1 MKIRV
6 MRDQLERIGRVTGL
20 SKEQM
25 LQQGKLNKEE
35 FELFDLACKF
45 VIKGNTHEKIRQ
57 RKRNKVC

>member
-1 MKIRV
+1 
-6 MRDQLERIGRVTGL
+6 MRKVIVTEEELVRLMRVTSL
-20 SKEQM
+20 TEKVI
-25 LQQGKLNKEE
+25 QQGKLNKEE